1 MKKRLDEARKYI
13 ELYKTAIN
21 NGNTEGS
28 LIYELRAASILTAI
42 HDTSKDK
49 EEVKK
54 VESLEKE
61 MFPPSLIPHVDREKF
76 IPYLLGEL
84 W

>member
-1 MKKRLDEARKYI
+1 MKQGNILNYI
-13 ELYKTAIN
+13 RQL
-21 NGNTEGS
+21 
-28 LIYELRAASILTAI
+28 LIMTIQKESIIYGLRAASILTAI
-42 HDTSKDK
+42 HDTSRNE

-61 MFPPSLIPHVDREKF
+61 MFPPSLIPRVDHKKF

>member
-1 MKKRLDEARKYI
+1 MIERLDEARKYV
-13 ELYKTAIN
+13 ELYKTAIDN
-21 NGNTEGS
+21 DDKEGS
-28 LIYELRAASILTAI
+28 TIYGLRAASILTVI

-54 VESLEKE
+54 VELLEKK
-61 MFPPSLIPHVDREKF
+61 MFPTSIIPHLDREKF
-76 IPYLLGEL
+76 IPYLLGEI

>member
-1 MKKRLDEARKYI
+1 MTERLDEARKYVK
-13 ELYKTAIN
+13 LYKTAIN
-21 NGNTEGS
+21 NDDTEGS
-28 LIYELRAASILTAI
+28 IIYI
-42 HDTSKDK
+42 HDTSRNE

-84 W
+84 

>member
-1 MKKRLDEARKYI
+1 MIEGLDEARKYV
-13 ELYKTAIN
+13 ELYKTAIDN
-21 NGNTEGS
+21 DDTEGS
-28 LIYELRAASILTAI
+28 IIYGLRAASILTVI
-42 HDTSKDK
+42 HDTSRDE

-54 VESLEKE
+54 VELLEKE

-76 IPYLLGEL
+76 IPYLLGEI

>member
-1 MKKRLDEARKYI
+1 MTEILNEARKYV

-21 NGNTEGS
+21 NDDTEGS
-28 LIYELRAASILTAI
+28 IIYGLRAASILTAI
-42 HDTSKDK
+42 HDTSRNE